1 MAAIASL
8 NIFEPGFDYDQD
20 QAVQAREASWYAQT
34 PLGPIV
40 LRHAEARD
48 ILRDRRLVPGGHR
61 YMHSQGITEG
71 PLYDWF
77 TGMLASQNG
86 PDHDRLRGLV
96 AGVFTPRFLESLR
109 PAIQAT
115 AGLLADGIA
124 WHGGC
129 EFMGE
134 FADRFAGLVICQTLG
149 VPAGDYD
156 RFHGWVRD
164 IGLVF
169 NTASERPRAEAAI
182 VGMAAYIESLIEAR
196 RRDPG
201 EDLLSG
207 LITAEE
213 AGERLTTKE
222 LSDMV
227 LLLFWAGQDTT
238 ALQLGRAMLAF
249 ADYPDQWRLL
259 GERPELAPQA
269 VEEVCRYTP
278 QARVTFRFATE
289 DVAYGGLAIPAET
302 MVLIGIAAGNRDPR
316 AYENPERLDIAARRR
331 SRQLVFGGGIHHCL
345 GMSMA
350 RLEMAIALT
359 VLTQRLG
366 PPAVAGPVTWPPHTA
381 MIHGPLSLPL
391 WFDST
396 PSGRAE
402 GREAGTDA
410 AAR

>member
-1 MAAIASL
+1 METSAEPEFL
-8 NIFEPGFDYDQD
+8 DIFEPGFDYGQER
-20 QAVQAREASWYAQT
+20 AARAREHCWYAQT
-34 PLGPIV
+34 PLGPVV
-40 LRHAEARD
+40 LRHAEAWD
-48 ILRDRRLVPGGHR
+48 LLRDRRLVPGGHR

-96 AGVFTPRFLESLR
+96 SGVFTPRFLETLR
-109 PAIQAT
+109 PSVRAT
-115 AGLLADGIA
+115 AGMLADGIG
-124 WHGGC
+124 WNGGC
-129 EFMGE
+129 EFMGG
-134 FADRFAGLVICQTLG
+134 FADRFAGLVICQMLG

-156 RFHGWVRD
+156 RFHRWVRD

-169 NTASERPRAEAAI
+169 TTASERPRAEAAI
-182 VGMAAYIESLIEAR
+182 IGMSGYIESLIEDR

-207 LITAEE
+207 LITAEQ
-213 AGERLTTKE
+213 AGERLTAKE

-249 ADYPDQWRLL
+249 ADHPGQWELLRQRPD
-259 GERPELAPQA
+259 LAPQA
-269 VEEVCRYTP
+269 AEEACRHTP

-289 DVAYGGLAIPAET
+289 DVTYRDLKIPAES
-302 MVLIGIAAGNRDPR
+302 MVLIGIATANRDPR
-316 AYENPERLDIAARRR
+316 AYENPEEFDIAAPRR

-350 RLEMAIALT
+350 RLEMAEALT
-359 VLTQRLG
+359 ALTRLG
-366 PPAVAGPVTWPPHTA
+366 PPSVTGPVTWPPHTA

-391 WFDST
+391 LF
-396 PSGRAE
+396 G
-402 GREAGTDA
+402 GT
-410 AAR
+410 R